1 VNIKIIIKSNTTTEN
16 TKCTK
21 KNGKSKMKLKI
32 IFFTILFSTTLFAQD
47 VSEIQNSS
55 MYALNKISVTI
66 GGDFIT
72 NGTFPASA
80 TERVD
85 EFVTR
90 TYNQYRLAILATAR
104 DAQSLIELK
113 AELDEFPERGI
124 ILKHIDGTE
133 QMIDLQKF
141 HLTADYAQN
150 PYLLNG
156 DVIIFPQLDWDRN
169 FVEVEG
175 AVNKP
180 TQFQY
185 VEGDRLSHAIL
196 FARGISSAY
205 EISDSIEITRLS
217 YDGMNEE
224 IILVSLE
231 DNPAIKRGDR
241 IRVVSNETQ
250 RRDFKVLVGGEVNK
264 PGYIY
269 ITKNQTTLKE
279 VIEKVGGFK
288 ENADLLNAE
297 LIRGSIQAR
306 RRNREEQPYQDRRR
320 SFDLRAFS
328 VQTDLLMMNR
338 MANVEIEDTA
348 SLKFDNQLRN
358 SKTIVTVDFKEVLND
373 SSDHSKVIVKDG
385 DIIFVPEKTNLVY
398 VYGQAMNPGYI
409 EFVAGKSY
417 EYYIEKAGG
426 IGNAAKN
433 EVYLIK
439 SKTRAYIDMT
449 DDDYQYTIES
459 GDYIWVPKEY
469 PRTFDFYLTR
479 TARIAA
485 IVAAAATVIL
495 LFK

>member
-1 VNIKIIIKSNTTTEN
+1 
-16 TKCTK
+16 
-21 KNGKSKMKLKI
+21 MKLKI
-32 IFFTILFSTTLFAQD
+32 LFFTIFFTIFFSNIIFAQD
-47 VSEIQNSS
+47 VSEIENSS
-55 MYALNKISVTI
+55 IYALNNISVTI

-72 NGTFPASA
+72 NGTFPASN

-90 TYNQYRLAILATAR
+90 TYNQYRLALLATTKDAR
-104 DAQSLIELK
+104 SLAALK
-113 AELDEFPERGI
+113 AEIDEYPERGI
-124 ILKHIDGTE
+124 VLKHIDGTE
-133 QMIDLQKF
+133 QILDLQKF
-141 HLTADYAQN
+141 HLTADYSEN

-156 DVIIFPQLDWDRN
+156 DVIIFPQLDWNRN

-185 VEGDRLSHAIL
+185 VEGDRLSCAIL
-196 FARGISSAY
+196 FARGVSSAY
-205 EISDSIEITRLS
+205 ENTDSIEITRLS

-224 IILVSLE
+224 VVTVTIE
-231 DNPAIKRGDR
+231 DNPPIVRGDR
-241 IRVVSNETQ
+241 IRVVSIETQ
-250 RRDFKVLVGGEVNK
+250 KRDFKVLVGGEVNK
-264 PGYIY
+264 PGYVY
-269 ITKNQTTLKE
+269 ITKNKTTLKD

-288 ENADLLNAE
+288 ENADLLNSE
-297 LIRGSIQAR
+297 LIRGSLQAR
-306 RRNREEQPYQDRRR
+306 ARNQREQPYQDRRR

-328 VQTDLLMMNR
+328 LETDLLMMNR

-373 SSDHSKVIVKDG
+373 SSDNSKVIVKDG
-385 DIIFVPEKTNLVY
+385 DIIFVPEISNLVY

-409 EFVAGKSY
+409 EFVEGMDY
-417 EYYIEKAGG
+417 EYYIEKSGG

-449 DDDYQYTIES
+449 DDDYPYTIES

>member
-1 VNIKIIIKSNTTTEN
+1 
-16 TKCTK
+16 
-21 KNGKSKMKLKI
+21 
-32 IFFTILFSTTLFAQD
+32 
-47 VSEIQNSS
+47 
-55 MYALNKISVTI
+55 
-66 GGDFIT
+66 
-72 NGTFPASA
+72 
-80 TERVD
+80 
-85 EFVTR
+85 
-90 TYNQYRLAILATAR
+90 
-104 DAQSLIELK
+104 
-113 AELDEFPERGI
+113 
-124 ILKHIDGTE
+124 
-133 QMIDLQKF
+133 
-141 HLTADYAQN
+141 
-150 PYLLNG
+150 
-156 DVIIFPQLDWDRN
+156 
-169 FVEVEG
+169 
-175 AVNKP
+175 
-180 TQFQY
+180 
-185 VEGDRLSHAIL
+185 
-196 FARGISSAY
+196 
-205 EISDSIEITRLS
+205 
-217 YDGMNEE
+217 
-224 IILVSLE
+224 
-231 DNPAIKRGDR
+231 
-241 IRVVSNETQ
+241 
-250 RRDFKVLVGGEVNK
+250 
-264 PGYIY
+264 
-269 ITKNQTTLKE
+269 
-279 VIEKVGGFK
+279 
-288 ENADLLNAE
+288 
-297 LIRGSIQAR
+297 
-306 RRNREEQPYQDRRR
+306 
-320 SFDLRAFS
+320 
-328 VQTDLLMMNR
+328 